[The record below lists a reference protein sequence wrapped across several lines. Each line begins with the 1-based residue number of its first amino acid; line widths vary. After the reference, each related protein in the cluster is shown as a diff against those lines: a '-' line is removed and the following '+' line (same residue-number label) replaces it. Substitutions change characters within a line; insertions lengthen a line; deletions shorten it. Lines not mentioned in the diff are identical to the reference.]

1 MFKVA
6 YRPAP
11 RLTKTAWGLSTGVS
25 GLTTAVPMFGGTP
38 SFEDIISNKED
49 KPINDVHAR
58 GKWGAGEDPETPYQ
72 RESANDFKLQERIRE
87 MLGRVDPN
95 HRKEQWIGVDED
107 GKRHEFPSF
116 EDYQRQRPTDKRKW
130 RSISKVAEI
139 QQLANDHTA
148 DILAN
153 SLPACVLVESIPL
166 DGGRGEIGSAFSI
179 GNGLFVTCAHVI
191 KRYNKLQMPANFT
204 PQTAGLTLRQFGRT
218 YPALLVAADLS
229 LDIAVIRCQTNFP
242 ALILGRSE
250 NKLVGSK
257 LVAVGSPR
265 GFENNAT
272 MGILSSKNRKVF
284 PHPNAPLYL
293 FTDAQILPGNSG
305 GPLISEDDGTV
316 IGVISLIVAGEGLNG
331 LNAALPVEQVT
342 KFLKENSLL

>member
-11 RLTKTAWGLSTGVS
+11 HLVKTAWGLSTGVS
-25 GLTTAVPMFGGTP
+25 GLVTAVPMFGGTP
-38 SFEDIISNKED
+38 SFEDIISGKED

-58 GKWGAGEDPETPYQ
+58 GNWGVGEDLDHSY
-72 RESANDFKLQERIRE
+72 RENANDFKLQERIRDV
-87 MLGRVDPN
+87 LRRVDPDQ
-95 HRKEQWIGVDED
+95 RKEQWIGVDEE
-107 GKRHEFPSF
+107 GKRHEFRSF
-116 EDYQRQRPTDKRKW
+116 EDYQRQKQTDKRKW
-130 RSISKVAEI
+130 RSISKIAGI
-139 QQLANDHTA
+139 QQLANDRTA
-148 DILAN
+148 ELLA
-153 SLPACVLVESIPL
+153 SALASCVMVESTPL
-166 DGGRGEIGSAFSI
+166 TGGRGEIGSAFSI

-191 KRYNKLQMPANFT
+191 KRYNKLQLPANYN
-204 PQTAGLTLRQFGRT
+204 QNTAGLTLRQFGRA
-218 YPALLVAADLS
+218 YPAILVAADLT
-229 LDIAVIRCQTNFP
+229 LDIAVMRCQTNFP
-242 ALILGRSE
+242 GLRLGSSE

-265 GFENNAT
+265 GFENNAS

-284 PHPNAPLYL
+284 PHPNAPRYL

-331 LNAALPVEQVT
+331 LNAALPSEQVT
-342 KFLKENSLL
+342 MFLKENRLL